1 MSTGQRKTSFL
12 AKDWNKL
19 RNELRADGLTLGSFK
34 RKTFKY
40 LQEQDK
46 TQHKINVYCSLIP
59 FIFFYTFFIVI
70 ISLSAILLVRSLTIV
85 FFLILKYFI
94 TGHRF
99 IPAVFLYFSD
109 LFLQFK

>member
-1 MSTGQRKTSFL
+1 MVNVKWRNEKWCDINMLWARDKEKQVSL

-19 RNELRADGLTLGSFK
+19 RNELRADGLSLGSFK
-34 RKTFKY
+34 RKTNKY

-70 ISLSAILLVRSLTIV
+70 ISLSAILLVCTV
-85 FFLILKYFI
+85 YYCFFF
-94 TGHRF
+94 
-99 IPAVFLYFSD
+99 
-109 LFLQFK
+109 

>member
-1 MSTGQRKTSFL
+1 MLWARDKEKQVSL

-19 RNELRADGLTLGSFK
+19 RNELRTDGLSLGSFK

-70 ISLSAILLVRSLTIV
+70 ISLSAILLVRTV
-85 FFLILKYFI
+85 YYCFFFNLEIFYYW
-94 TGHRF
+94 T
-99 IPAVFLYFSD
+99 
-109 LFLQFK
+109 

>member
-1 MSTGQRKTSFL
+1 MVNVKWRNEKWCDINMLWARDKEKRVSL

-19 RNELRADGLTLGSFK
+19 RNELRADGLSLGSFK

-46 TQHKINVYCSLIP
+46 TQHKLNVYCSLIP

-70 ISLSAILLVRSLTIV
+70 ISLSAILLKYVRCTIV
-85 FFLILKYFI
+85 FF
-94 TGHRF
+94 
-99 IPAVFLYFSD
+99 
-109 LFLQFK
+109 